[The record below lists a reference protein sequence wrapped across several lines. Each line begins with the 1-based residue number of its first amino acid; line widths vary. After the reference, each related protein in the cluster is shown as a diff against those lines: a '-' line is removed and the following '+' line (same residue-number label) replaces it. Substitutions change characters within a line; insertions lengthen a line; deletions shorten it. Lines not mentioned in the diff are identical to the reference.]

1 MRSNTSPT
9 GALTMTMNW
18 QDATE
23 TVIGLVFDGKEPQ
36 GHFVPELFY
45 PRYAEVFEDLIDP
58 DTDREDLI
66 IKYGNVIQA
75 CVNAAN
81 SFNGVAKEVDWREVL
96 VRSKMQAIVAED
108 MEKKARRMKE
118 GQSVDIHP
126 LIEKLKALDSGG
138 HVGGVRAVDIS
149 ETELL
154 KIPSG
159 WDAIDKNLGGYPEY
173 GLVIVA
179 GREGTGKTTMIG
191 RLATSFIN
199 EYPTKDVEIFTL
211 EMLNGELLGK
221 IFQFDQNFKDNPE
234 LRQHIIL
241 NENGRITPEEI
252 AAEIATWMPN
262 LGLVIIDYVDLLVKE
277 KDDTSYGQ
285 MYDCLMKAARENRIP
300 IVAFA
305 QFKTTFSGGVPH
317 PEDIYFIGTARKN
330 AWNVWCIWSPG
341 NETGRVDRLEKEG
354 FPEVYELDDELWL
367 LAWKQRG
374 GWLEDKQGPMG
385 ICMEKDP
392 KVIWP
397 TTGRYFRYI
406 GRQTKMKK
414 EY

>member
-1 MRSNTSPT
+1 MD
-9 GALTMTMNW
+9 W
-18 QDATE
+18 QDCSE
-23 TVIGLVFDGKEPQ
+23 VVIGLVFDGKEPQ

-45 PRYAEVFEDLIDP
+45 PNYEDVFVDMIDP
-58 DTDREDLI
+58 KVEKEDLI
-66 IKYGNVIQA
+66 IKYGNQIQA

-81 SFNGVAKEVDWREVL
+81 SFNGVAKDIDWRTMLLQAKMKEV
-96 VRSKMQAIVAED
+96 VGAE
-108 MEKKARRMKE
+108 MEKRGKHLRE
-118 GQSVDIHP
+118 GRDVDVRTM
-126 LIEKLKALDSGG
+126 IEKLKVLDTGG
-138 HVGGVRAVDIS
+138 HVGGVRATDLEES
-149 ETELL
+149 ELQ
-154 KIPSG
+154 KIKSG
-159 WDAIDKNLGGYPEY
+159 WAAIDTNLGGYPEY
-173 GLVIVA
+173 GLVVVA

-199 EYPTKDVEIFTL
+199 EYPDKDVEIFTL

-221 IFQFDQNFKDNPE
+221 IFQFDQNFKENPE

-262 LGLVIIDYVDLLVKE
+262 LGLVIIDYADLLVRE
-277 KDDTSYGQ
+277 KSDDAYGQ

-300 IVAFA
+300 IIAFA

-341 NETGRVDRLEKEG
+341 NETGKWNTEDKEG
-354 FPEVYELDDELWL
+354 FPSVYDLDEELWL

-374 GWLEDKQGPMG
+374 GWLESKPGPMG
-385 ICMEKDP
+385 ICMQKEP
-392 KVIWP
+392 RIIWP
-397 TTGRYFRYI
+397 TTGRYFRYSP
-406 GRQTKMKK
+406 QNAKPKKK